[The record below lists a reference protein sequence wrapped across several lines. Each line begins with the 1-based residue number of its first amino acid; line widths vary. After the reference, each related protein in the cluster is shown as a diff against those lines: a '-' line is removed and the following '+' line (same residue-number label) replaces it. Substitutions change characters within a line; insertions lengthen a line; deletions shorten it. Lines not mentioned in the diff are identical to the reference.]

1 MSNKIIKKLKYAS
14 FEWNEDK
21 KILSIIDGE
30 DNIVS
35 LNKIYSF
42 ALMRFII
49 RIAQRNFL
57 KAPIGKRISLNKNI
71 LPEEDKI
78 EEYEDPNQKKFDF
91 S

>member
-1 MSNKIIKKLKYAS
+1 MSDKIIKKLKHAS
-14 FEWNEDK
+14 FEWDEDEK
-21 KILSIIDGE
+21 KLSIIDGE
-30 DNIVS
+30 GDKVS

-71 LPEEDKI
+71 LSEEDKI